1 MALPLTALDLMAH
14 DIYAC
19 VCTAL
24 DEAATDLGPAYPGC
38 PPCGGVVPGVIAL
51 DACAGCAESSGC
63 GGQLNVAVRRIYPTS
78 FDTFPR
84 QFSGVQGTK
93 GCPTALNVAA
103 ELVVGL
109 SRCVPVSD
117 EFGNPPSA
125 ASLAAAAEILH
136 VDMTAVHNALLCC
149 LPGLAPELP
158 RGLKY
163 TVGESRVIGPSG
175 GCVGFEQIVTVE
187 LQGCACPEEGVHP

>member
-1 MALPLTALDLMAH
+1 MPLPLTSLDLMAH

-38 PPCGGVVPGVIAL
+38 PPCGGVVPGQIAW

-63 GGQLNVAVRRIYPTS
+63 GGQLSVAVRRIYPTS
-78 FDTFPR
+78 FDIFPR

-103 ELVVGL
+103 EIVIG
-109 SRCVPVSD
+109 
-117 EFGNPPSA
+117 SA
-125 ASLAAAAEILH
+125 AVCQSQTSL
-136 VDMTAVHNALLCC
+136 VTR
-149 LPGLAPELP
+149 PLP
-158 RGLKY
+158 RPWLLRRRSS
-163 TVGESRVIGPSG
+163 TS
-175 GCVGFEQIVTVE
+175 T
-187 LQGCACPEEGVHP
+187 